1 MKFFKNLKRYLQA
14 NVIWLSKVWGLW
26 GFLLPFAFLF
36 FIIFLP
42 WDLASL
48 VRYSGLALE
57 LLGIYTVAMGLKG
70 KRELFNKPSFIEH
83 IRNWW
88 KQRPAWK
95 LKVASGVGASRSGG
109 VTGSARGSSWHGPID
124 DTVESRLEAA
134 EKNLLSLRSELQTF
148 EQDTNAKYT
157 KLDKVIESERQTRES
172 SVQEIRARLE
182 DLAAKD
188 ISFEALGVYWLFC
201 GLVFSSLPSEIST
214 LLNFFK

>member
-83 IRNWW
+83 IKNWW

-95 LKVASGVGASRSGG
+95 SVVISGSGVSMSGG
-109 VTGSARGSSWHGPID
+109 ATCSARGSAWHESID

-134 EKNLLSLRSELQTF
+134 E
-148 EQDTNAKYT
+148 
-157 KLDKVIESERQTRES
+157 
-172 SVQEIRARLE
+172 
-182 DLAAKD
+182 
-188 ISFEALGVYWLFC
+188 
-201 GLVFSSLPSEIST
+201 
-214 LLNFFK
+214 